1 MTIFERG
8 LFQMKKKSLLAL
20 AATGLAMSS
29 VLAACGSNDDSK
41 DSGSGEKDGFKVGMV
56 TDTGGVDD
64 KSFNQSAWEG
74 IQKFGKDNDLKE
86 GTGYKYLQSAKQ
98 SDYQPNLQQL
108 ARANYDLILGIGFL
122 MAEDIGKVADQFD
135 DKNFALVDM
144 VVDKPNVASIVFK
157 ENEGSFLVGVVAGL
171 TTKTDKVGFVGGVNS
186 DLIKKFES
194 GFKAGVMAVNPDAK
208 VEVQY
213 AEDFNAAEKGQAIAS
228 GMYGKKVDV
237 IYHAAGGT
245 GQGVFTEAKNRKKN
259 GEDVWVI
266 GVDRDQVEEGMPENV
281 TLTSMVKRVDTA
293 VEQVAKDTKDGNFP
307 AGKVVEFGLKDGGVD
322 IAPSQDNIEKDVL
335 TKVEDYKKQIID
347 GKITVPG
354 TDDEYKEYEAS
365 L

>member
-1 MTIFERG
+1 
-8 LFQMKKKSLLAL
+8 MKKKSLLAL
-20 AATGLAMSS
+20 AATGFAMSS
-29 VLAACGSNDDSK
+29 VLAACGGDEKESNGG
-41 DSGSGEKDGFKVGMV
+41 SGGEKDSFKVGMV

-74 IQKFGKDNDLKE
+74 LTKFGKENDLKE

-108 ARANYDLILGIGFL
+108 ARAKYDLILGIGFL
-122 MAEDIGKVADQFD
+122 MAEDINKVATQFKD
-135 DKNFALVDM
+135 NNFAIVDM
-144 VVDKPNVASIVFK
+144 VVEQPNVASIVFK
-157 ENEGSFLVGVVAGL
+157 EQEGSFLVGVVAGL

-194 GFKAGVMAVNPDAK
+194 GFKAGVKAVNPEAE
-208 VEVQY
+208 VLVQY

-228 GMYGKKVDV
+228 GMYGKKADI

-245 GQGVFTEAKNRKKN
+245 GVGVFTEAKNRKKN
-259 GEDVWVI
+259 GEEVWVI

-281 TLTSMVKRVDTA
+281 TLTSMVKRVDIA
-293 VEQVAKDTKDGNFP
+293 VEKVAKDTKDGKFP
-307 AGKVVEFGLKDGGVD
+307 GGKIVEFGLQDGGVD
-322 IAPSQDNIEKDVL
+322 IAPSKDNISEDIL
-335 TKVEDYKKQIID
+335 TKVDEYKKKMMD
-347 GKITVPG
+347 GEIKVPA
-354 TDDEYKEYEAS
+354 TDDEYKAYEAS